1 MFAKLNGYTEVLQ
14 LTEEQQEIV
23 RHDQG
28 PALVFAVAGSGKTT
42 SMVNRIRH
50 LVHDRKVAS
59 RHILA
64 SSFSRATV
72 AEIQV
77 KLTTLQVTGVDCR
90 TLHSLGLKL
99 IRLAEDRSFW
109 TKQTNEQDINPNLN
123 TILAERALKRMAR
136 ERNCDVFALG
146 IDVDELESQISSW
159 KQNLAYYDLDD
170 ADLPY
175 HISTSAFQVMDAQ
188 QDSVQIYQLQGKPL
202 VQATQAEHPNPDFI
216 LLYQY
221 YEEERQGN
229 NWITFDDMLIKGW
242 EALVRFPEV
251 RSLAQGMYRYVLID
265 EFQDVSLV
273 QYLILDIIT
282 EKNRNYMVIG
292 DDDQCIYTW
301 RGANPKYFLDFKR
314 VYQAKEYLITENFR
328 SPAQQTT
335 LANSLIAHNQHR
347 KSKQI
352 NLTQGFHGATQI
364 VSCDDSF
371 QMAECIVKEIR
382 ALQSQDWRTNEM
394 VVLVRS
400 YAQTPFIE
408 AALIEHQIPY
418 QIQGNQPF
426 YKRSEISTLLSYL
439 YWAQLERKV
448 QANEWFKSRTEQLHY
463 VNRFQRII
471 QIPARY
477 IKREIIEEVCAK
489 ATRQKTSI
497 IDPLM
502 ALMMRM
508 HNRTRH
514 QVEDFITM
522 IEQLMNRLD
531 QPANET
537 LAWLVDTL
545 DYQEYLRK
553 HSAMEELG
561 ESKVQTVSALISF
574 ADGHQ
579 TCPDLLE
586 YVKKISFGRLDEDAD
601 EDWLKITSIHRAKG
615 LEWPIVFIPNCNE
628 GVVPVRKATY
638 PANSLFDS
646 LSANEPV
653 PEEERRLFYVA
664 ITRSRKMLY
673 LLSERTRRPSQF
685 LEEARAEDLVN
696 TCNRIKTALSKPTT
710 DLSQED
716 VIPVCMGI
724 EEATGLQCYFSDWW
738 KPDFD
743 FKDRFNFLLGELE
756 SRIGEIEIEQD
767 KPDVLVDRA
776 MINGTR
782 LERKLSLNDLSIDQL
797 IWHQQ
802 FGHGQIIAINESNQE
817 IRIMVR
823 FDTVGYKTLMAQYTH
838 LYTSQDNGKQ
848 LDHAKTHAGVI
859 PLPIVQNN
867 PLGVIKNRLVQGLN
881 FFKALLS

>member
-1 MFAKLNGYTEVLQ
+1 MLQ

-23 RHDQG
+23 NHDQG
-28 PALVFAVAGSGKTT
+28 PALVFAVAGAGKTT
-42 SMVNRIRH
+42 SMVNRIQRLAH
-50 LVHDRKVAS
+50 GRKVAPS
-59 RHILA
+59 HILA

-72 AEIQV
+72 EEIRA
-77 KLTTLQVTGVDCR
+77 KLATQKVTGVDCR

-99 IRLAEDRSFW
+99 IRLAEDRSLW
-109 TKQTNEQDINPNLN
+109 PKQTNEQDIKPNLN
-123 TILAERALKRMAR
+123 TILAGRALKRMAR
-136 ERNCDVFALG
+136 ERSCDVFALG

-159 KQNLAYYDLDD
+159 KQNLAYYDLDVVD
-170 ADLPY
+170 FPH
-175 HISTSAFQVMDAQ
+175 HISTSAFQVTGDQ
-188 QDSVQIYQLQGKPL
+188 QDSVQVYQLQEKPSM
-202 VQATQAEHPNPDFI
+202 QATQAEHPNPDFI

-221 YEEERQGN
+221 YEEERQDN

-242 EALVRFPEV
+242 EALVRFAEV
-251 RSLAQGMYRYVLID
+251 RSSAQAMYRYVLID

-301 RGANPKYFLDFKR
+301 RGANPKYFLDFKQ
-314 VYQAKEYLITENFR
+314 VYKAKEYLITENFR
-328 SPAQQTT
+328 SPAQQTA
-335 LANSLIAHNQHR
+335 LANSLISHNQNR

-352 NLTQGFHGATQI
+352 NLTQGFNGVTHA
-364 VSCDDSF
+364 VSCDNSF
-371 QMAECIVKEIR
+371 QMAEYIVKEIR
-382 ALQSQDWRTNEM
+382 ALRDHDWRTNEM

-448 QANEWFKSRTEQLHY
+448 QVDGWFKSRTEQLHY
-463 VNRFQRII
+463 VDRFQRII

-477 IKREIIEEVCAK
+477 LKREIIEGVCVK

-502 ALMMRM
+502 ASMIRM

-514 QVEDFITM
+514 QIEDFITT
-522 IEQLMNRLD
+522 IEQLIIRLD
-531 QPANET
+531 QSANET
-537 LAWLVDTL
+537 LAWLVNTL
-545 DYQEYLRK
+545 DYQDYLRK

-561 ESKVQTVSALISF
+561 ESKVQTVNALISF

-586 YVKKISFGRLDEDAD
+586 YVKKISFGRLDEDGD
-601 EDWLKITSIHRAKG
+601 EDWLKITSMHRAKG
-615 LEWPIVFIPNCNE
+615 LEWPVVFIPNCND
-628 GVVPVRKATY
+628 GFIPVRKTIY
-638 PANSLFDS
+638 PTNSLFDS
-646 LSANEPV
+646 LSPDDPI

-664 ITRSRKMLY
+664 ITRSQKMLY
-673 LLSERTRRPSQF
+673 LLSEKTRRPSQF
-685 LEEARAEDLVN
+685 LEEAKVEDLVN
-696 TCNRIKTALSKPTT
+696 ACNQIKSTLSKPTA
-710 DLSQED
+710 DLNQED

-724 EEATGLQCYFSDWW
+724 EEATGLQRYFSDWW
-738 KPDFD
+738 KPELD
-743 FKDRFNFLLGELE
+743 FKNRFNFLLGELE
-756 SRIGEIEIEQD
+756 NQIEEIEVD
-767 KPDVLVDRA
+767 RDNSDVLV
-776 MINGTR
+776 NGNVVNETEVR
-782 LERKLSLNDLSIDQL
+782 RQLNLADLSINQL
-797 IWHQQ
+797 VWHQQ

-823 FDTVGYKTLMAQYTH
+823 FDTAGYKTLMAQYTH

-848 LDHAKTHAGVI
+848 FDHAKTNAGVMS
-859 PLPIVQNN
+859 LPIMQNDS
-867 PLGVIKNRLVQGLN
+867 LSVLKNRLVQGLD
-881 FFKALLS
+881 FFKGLLD

>member
-1 MFAKLNGYTEVLQ
+1 MVQ
-14 LTEEQQEIV
+14 LTEEQQAIV
-23 RHDQG
+23 NHDQG
-28 PALVFAVAGSGKTT
+28 PALVFAVAGAGKTT
-42 SMVNRIRH
+42 SMVNRIQH
-50 LVHDRKVAS
+50 LVHDRKVAPG
-59 RHILA
+59 HILA

-72 AEIQV
+72 EEIQV
-77 KLTTLQVTGVDCR
+77 KLTTQQVTGVDCR

-99 IRLAEDRSFW
+99 IRLAEDKALWEKS
-109 TKQTNEQDINPNLN
+109 NEQDVKPNLN

-136 ERNCDVFALG
+136 ERSCDVFALG
-146 IDVDELESQISSW
+146 IDVDELENQISTW
-159 KQNLAYYDLDD
+159 KQNLAYYDLDA
-170 ADLPY
+170 ADLP
-175 HISTSAFQVMDAQ
+175 HHALTSAFQVTNDQ
-188 QDSVQIYQLQGKPL
+188 KDSVQIYQLQEKPL
-202 VQATQAEHPNPDFI
+202 AQATQAEHPNSDFI

-242 EALVRFPEV
+242 EVLVRFAEV
-251 RSLAQGMYRYVLID
+251 RSLAQSMYQYVLID

-301 RGANPKYFLDFKR
+301 RGANPRYFLDFKQ
-314 VYQAKEYLITENFR
+314 VYEAKEYLITENFR

-335 LANSLIAHNQHR
+335 LANSLIAHNQNR
-347 KSKQI
+347 KSKKI
-352 NLTQGFHGATQI
+352 SLTQGFDGTTQV
-364 VSCDDSF
+364 VSCNNSF
-371 QMAECIVKEIR
+371 QIAEYIVKEIR
-382 ALQSQDWRTNEM
+382 ALQNQDWRTNEM
-394 VVLVRS
+394 VILVRS

-408 AALIEHQIPY
+408 AVLIEHQIPY

-426 YKRSEISTLLSYL
+426 YKRNEISTLLSYL

-448 QANEWFKSRTEQLHY
+448 QTDEWFKSRTEQLHY

-502 ALMMRM
+502 ASTIRM

-514 QVEDFITM
+514 QAEGFITV

-545 DYQEYLRK
+545 DYQDYLRK

-561 ESKVQTVSALISF
+561 ESKVQTVNALISF

-579 TCPDLLE
+579 TCPALLE

-601 EDWLKITSIHRAKG
+601 EDWLKITSMHRAKG
-615 LEWPIVFIPNCNE
+615 LEWPVVFIPNCND
-628 GVVPVRKATY
+628 GFIPVRKATY
-638 PANSLFDS
+638 PTNSLFDS
-646 LSANEPV
+646 LTADEPV

-664 ITRSRKMLY
+664 ITRSQKMLY
-673 LLSERTRRPSQF
+673 LLSEKTRRPSQF
-685 LEEARAEDLVN
+685 LEEARAEDLVD
-696 TCNRIKTALSKPTT
+696 TCNQIKNILSKPTT
-710 DLSQED
+710 DLNQED
-716 VIPVCMGI
+716 VILVCMGV
-724 EEATGLQCYFSDWW
+724 EKATGLQHYFSNWW
-738 KPDFD
+738 KPEPD
-743 FKDRFNFLLGELE
+743 FKNRFNSLLKELE
-756 SRIGEIEIEQD
+756 NQMEEIEDGQD
-767 KPDVLVDRA
+767 NPDIPVDGDMANATGSR
-776 MINGTR
+776 
-782 LERKLSLNDLSIDQL
+782 RKLNLDDLSIDQL
-797 IWHQQ
+797 VWHQQ

-823 FDTVGYKTLMAQYTH
+823 FETAGYKALMAQCTR
-838 LYTSQDNGKQ
+838 LYTSQDNGQ
-848 LDHAKTHAGVI
+848 LLDPVKTNSGATS
-859 PLPIVQNN
+859 LPVTLND
-867 PLGVIKNRLVQGLN
+867 PLGIIESSLAQGLN
-881 FFKALLS
+881 FFKGLLN